1 MAQVREVPDPA
12 RLRLDSYPFVREVP
26 ARFGDMDIQRH
37 VNNVAIASFYEDG
50 RANLNMRMFG
60 EGLFSQV
67 REFRFVVLETRT
79 RYLREA
85 PFPATYRVGVGITRF
100 GRSSFEYGLG
110 LFHDAEC
117 VGLCESVLVHMTSS
131 GPTAVP
137 PERRALMEKYAFP
150 AAVRPESESGQPA
163 DR

>member
-1 MAQVREVPDPA
+1 MAQAHETPDPA

-26 ARFGDMDIQRH
+26 ARFADMDIQRH
-37 VNNVAIASFYEDG
+37 INNVAIASFYEDG

-60 EGLFSQV
+60 DELFASA
-67 REFRFVVLETRT
+67 RDFRFVVLETRV

-100 GRSSFEYGLG
+100 GRSSLEYGLG
-110 LFHDAEC
+110 LFHDDVC
-117 VGLCESVLVHMTSS
+117 VGLCETVLVHMTSA

-137 PERRALMEKYAFP
+137 PERRAVMEKYAFP
-150 AAVRPESESGQPA
+150 A